1 MISLEDLYR
10 RFAKRLYNLLLRM
23 LGDEDDALDALQQT
37 FLRAHR
43 ALRGF
48 REESKPYTW
57 LYRIALNCAYTALK
71 RRAGR
76 RQKEILAEA
85 DGWCGDPPAAGAD
98 AAENA
103 QKRETAQ
110 IVQEAIMELPAD
122 IRSAVLLRDIEQLPY
137 QEVAKILNVPV
148 GTAKSRVHRGRELL
162 KERLERVLGK
172 EFVAE

>member
-1 MISLEDLYR
+1 VISLEDLYR
-10 RFAKRLYNLLLRM
+10 RFANRLYNLLLRM

-48 REESKPYTW
+48 REEAKPYTW
-57 LYRIALNCAYTALK
+57 LFRIALNCAYTALK
-71 RRAGR
+71 KKAGR
-76 RQKEILAEA
+76 RQMEILAEA
-85 DGWCGDPPAAGAD
+85 DGWQADPPAPGEN

-110 IVQEAIMELPAD
+110 LVQKAIMELPAD

-137 QEVAKILNVPV
+137 EEVAKILNVPV
-148 GTAKSRVHRGRELL
+148 GTAKSRVHRGRQLL
-162 KERLERVLGK
+162 KERLEQILGR

>member
-1 MISLEDLYR
+1 VISLEDLYR
-10 RFAKRLYNLLLRM
+10 RFADRLYNLLLRM

-43 ALRGF
+43 ALRSF
-48 REESKPYTW
+48 REDSKPYTW

-76 RQKEILAEA
+76 RHMEVLTSA
-85 DGWCGDPPAAGAD
+85 DGWRADPPAADHD
-98 AAENA
+98 AAENVE
-103 QKRETAQ
+103 KRERAQ
-110 IVQEAIMELPAD
+110 IVQEAIMRLPED
-122 IRSAVLLRDIEQLPY
+122 VRVAVLLRDIEQLPY
-137 QEVAKILNVPV
+137 EEVAKILNVPL

-172 EFVAE
+172 EFVAD